1 MTRSTSSTRQRIK
14 ELVIPPAWKDVW
26 ICPWPNGHI
35 QAIGFDAAGRKQY
48 LYHPDWRRS
57 RDAEKH
63 QRVLELARALPRAR
77 ELVAAQ
83 LELPAPTRERT
94 LAAAFRMLDLGFFR
108 IGSESY
114 AEANGTFGLAT
125 MRREHVS
132 VHGDSVLFEF
142 VSKGSIQQQQRI
154 VDPDLARVLR
164 SLLRRRDPNPDLLAW
179 RQGRGEWRDLRSEDV
194 NEYVREVTRGD
205 HTAKDFRTWN
215 ATVLMAQALA
225 VSTRADASPT
235 ARKRAVTR
243 AVREVADYLGNTPTV
258 ARGSYIDARII
269 DLYLDGVTIDP
280 LSWSAGWTATA
291 CPSTAQ
297 SNEPCCGCSSDGF
310 GRLPNGHGVPV
321 HEEPEGTQ
329 TQPVQEPVDARGVTP
344 EPEGAETPTVWPAAA
359 GGILGAFIVAMGI
372 IVSTP
377 WLWVLGIV
385 IMVLGVFGAPVMAR
399 LPRNRKGGRRTA

>member
-1 MTRSTSSTRQRIK
+1 VRRGTGFAYLTADGHTVDAQTRERVK
-14 ELVIPPAWKDVW
+14 DLVIPPAWRDVW

-35 QAIGFDAAGRKQY
+35 QAIGVDAAGRKQY

-77 ELVAAQ
+77 AQ
-83 LELPAPTRERT
+83 VTEHLALPEPTRERT

-132 VHGDSVLFEF
+132 VRGDSVRFEF
-142 VSKGSIQQQQRI
+142 LSKGSIQRQQRI

-164 SLLRRRDPNPDLLAW
+164 SLLRRRDLNPDLLAW
-179 RQGRGEWRDLRSEDV
+179 REGRGRWHDLRSEDV
-194 NEYVREVTRGD
+194 NDYVREVTRGD

-258 ARGSYIDARII
+258 ARGSYIDARVI

-280 LSWSAGWTATA
+280 LLVERGM
-291 CPSTAQ
+291 
-297 SNEPCCGCSSDGF
+297 DG
-310 GRLPNGHGVPV
+310 NGLPV
-321 HEEPEGTQ
+321 HG
-329 TQPVQEPVDARGVTP
+329 PVERA
-344 EPEGAETPTVWPAAA
+344 
-359 GGILGAFIVAMGI
+359 
-372 IVSTP
+372 
-377 WLWVLGIV
+377 VL
-385 IMVLGVFGAPVMAR
+385 R
-399 LPRNRKGGRRTA
+399 LLA